1 MIWNTDLVETLEL
14 QNLMVNALQTIVA
27 AEARK
32 ESRGAHSRED
42 FKVTTL
48 WEGMFIQELYY
59 TCRMILSKLLEMKWI
74 VIVLH
79 VHFLNPLF
87 AFLKHIL

>member
-48 WEGMFIQELYY
+48 WEGMFIQ
-59 TCRMILSKLLEMKWI
+59 
-74 VIVLH
+74 
-79 VHFLNPLF
+79 
-87 AFLKHIL
+87 